1 LGNSLDHLGDA
12 ETANE
17 YRGRELGVLLDLD
30 GTIVDSMV
38 PLKEAFISISSMIG
52 IRIDEEQQRGI
63 GKDLR
68 FVMEGRSTRFS
79 ELKLIWRIGRILKLP
94 WWKRVL
100 LPLIAYHGLKQ
111 TARRAPPV
119 KGVTEAIAYLKKA
132 PKVKLGLVTSRSRK
146 DAVRKLRSLGLL
158 DYFDAIVTR
167 DDVRSLKPS
176 PEQVRLASKMLR
188 LPVKAC
194 ALVGDMPTDVHAAK
208 EAGALAVAV
217 GTGIFHEDV
226 RSSRP
231 DLIIASVADLPKS
244 LGEISARLKR

>member
-1 LGNSLDHLGDA
+1 MHQTPNGDRGN
-12 ETANE
+12 
-17 YRGRELGVLLDLD
+17 ELGILLDLD

-38 PLKEAFISISSMIG
+38 PLKEAFISISSIIG
-52 IRIDEEQQRGI
+52 VRIDEEQQRRI

-68 FVMEGRSTRFS
+68 SVMGGRPTRFS
-79 ELKLIWRIGRILKLP
+79 EVKFIWRIGRILKLP

-100 LPLIAYHGLKQ
+100 LLLIAYPGLKR

-119 KGVTEAIAYLKKA
+119 EGVVEAIAHLKKE
-132 PKVKLGLVTSRSRK
+132 PNVKLGLVTSRSKK
-146 DAVRKLRSLGLL
+146 DAVRKLGSLGLL

-176 PEQVRLASKMLR
+176 PEQIRLASEMLR
-188 LPVKAC
+188 VPVEAC

-217 GTGIFHEDV
+217 STGIFHEEI
-226 RSSRP
+226 RSSKP
-231 DLIIASVADLPKS
+231 DLIIASVADLPRS
-244 LGEISARLKR
+244 FGEISARLKR